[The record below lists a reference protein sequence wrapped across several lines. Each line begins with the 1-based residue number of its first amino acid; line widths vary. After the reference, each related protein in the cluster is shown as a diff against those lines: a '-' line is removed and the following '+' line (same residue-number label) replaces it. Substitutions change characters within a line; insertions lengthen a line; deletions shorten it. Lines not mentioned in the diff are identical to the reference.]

1 MSKKI
6 CRISHVDEGRPQK
19 ARFEAIIVGAGISG
33 TVRYAQGIKTFAT
46 DGTRDDLHIGKK
58 REGGGGKK

>member
-1 MSKKI
+1 M
-6 CRISHVDEGRPQK
+6 DEGRPQK
-19 ARFEAIIVGAGISG
+19 AKFEAIIVGAGISG
-33 TVRYAQGIKTFAT
+33 TVRYAEGIKTFAT